1 MRVYL
6 YPHAP
11 IRLQYMELDTI
22 LSKSFPHTL
31 VREVPED
38 VLDRHDKAL
47 AEYQAVQRILE
58 LYKNEG

>member
-1 MRVYL
+1 MKVVLWYVEPQVITVE
-6 YPHAP
+6 YNIEDEDPYF
-11 IRLQYMELDTI
+11 I
-22 LSKSFPHTL
+22 K
-31 VREVPED
+31 EVPED